1 MSDLEQELEKLK
13 KENKKLSLESK
24 LRKSMAVE
32 LDRQKELLRQATEE
46 VEAQKE
52 KIEGISLKLS
62 RYLPVQLY
70 EQIFSGSLDIHKK
83 SERKKLTIFFSDIVG
98 FTSISE
104 QIEAEEI
111 SEFLSFYLTEMSAIT
126 EKFGGTIDKFIGDA
140 IMIFYGDPQSEG
152 DVRDAK
158 NCVDMAIEMQSR
170 IDALQPYIRKQF
182 SFPTN
187 LKIRIGI
194 NTGFC
199 NVGNFGSTSRLDYTA
214 IGRAINVASRLE
226 SEAESGE
233 VLVSENTKILVE
245 DFFDFSS
252 ERVVLP
258 KGVPHPV
265 NCYSVSHEK
274 SLNRESIIG
283 ECFKLV
289 INNSNLT
296 DNDLD
301 TLKALVAKYAEE
313 PNGVIQNESIKQIPS
328 TPVSNPTNSS

>member
-1 MSDLEQELEKLK
+1 MSDLEQEIKDLK

-83 SERKKLTIFFSDIVG
+83 SERKKLTIFFSDIVD

-111 SEFLSFYLTEMSAIT
+111 SEFLSFYLTEMSAIA

-140 IMIFYGDPQSEG
+140 IMIFFGDPKTEG
-152 DVRDAK
+152 DVQDAK
-158 NCVDMAIEMQSR
+158 NCVDMAIEMQMR
-170 IDALQPYIRKQF
+170 IIALQPFIRKEF
-182 SFPTN
+182 SFPVD
-187 LKIRIGI
+187 LKIRIGV

-199 NVGNFGSTSRLDYTA
+199 NVGNFGSASRLDYTA

-226 SEAESGE
+226 AEAESGE
-233 VLVSENTKILVE
+233 VLVSENTKILLE
-245 DFFDFSS
+245 DFFGFST
-252 ERVVLP
+252 ERVIHP

-265 NCYSVSHEK
+265 NCYSVAHEK
-274 SLNRESIIG
+274 SLNRESILG

-289 INNSNLT
+289 INDANLT
-296 DNDLD
+296 ENDLNRLRAFVD
-301 TLKALVAKYAEE
+301 KYAEQSE
-313 PNGVIQNESIKQIPS
+313 GKGSGKGS
-328 TPVSNPTNSS
+328 A

>member
-1 MSDLEQELEKLK
+1 MSDVNQEIEKLK

-62 RYLPVQLY
+62 RYLPVQVY

-83 SERKKLTIFFSDIVG
+83 SERKKLTIFFSDIVD

-111 SEFLSFYLTEMSAIT
+111 SEFLSFYLTEMSAIA

-140 IMIFYGDPQSEG
+140 IMIFFGDPKTQG
-152 DVRDAK
+152 DVEDAK
-158 NCVDMAIEMQSR
+158 NCVDMAIEMQMR
-170 IDALQPYIRKQF
+170 INALQPYIRKQF
-182 SFPTN
+182 SFPVD

-199 NVGNFGSTSRLDYTA
+199 NVGNFGSTNRLDYTA

-233 VLVSENTKILVE
+233 VLVSENTKILLE
-245 DFFDFSS
+245 DFFEFSS
-252 ERVVLP
+252 KRVIHP

-265 NCYSVSHEK
+265 NCYSVALEK
-274 SLNRESIIG
+274 SLSQESILG

-289 INNSNLT
+289 INDANLT
-296 DNDLD
+296 ENDLNR
-301 TLKALVAKYAEE
+301 LRKFIANYPEQSEGKKS
-313 PNGVIQNESIKQIPS
+313 G
-328 TPVSNPTNSS
+328 

>member
-1 MSDLEQELEKLK
+1 MSDLEQEIKQLK

-83 SERKKLTIFFSDIVG
+83 SERKKLTIFFSDIAD

-111 SEFLSFYLTEMSAIT
+111 SEFLSFYLTEMSAIA

-140 IMIFYGDPQSEG
+140 IMIFFGDPHSEG
-152 DVRDAK
+152 EVQDAK
-158 NCVDMAIEMQSR
+158 NCVDMAIEMQIR
-170 IDALQPYIRKQF
+170 IVALQPYIRREF
-182 SFPTN
+182 GFPVDLN
-187 LKIRIGI
+187 VRVGI

-226 SEAESGE
+226 SEAQSGE

-245 DFFDFSS
+245 DFFKFSS
-252 ERVVLP
+252 KRVVHP

-265 NCYSVSHEK
+265 NCYGVSYEM
-274 SLNRESIIG
+274 SLNRESILG

-289 INNSNLT
+289 INDTNLT
-296 DNDLD
+296 EKDLER
-301 TLKALVAKYAEE
+301 LKAFLSKYADGPETDRKNENPADPSVE
-313 PNGVIQNESIKQIPS
+313 PNS
-328 TPVSNPTNSS
+328 

>member
-1 MSDLEQELEKLK
+1 MSDLEQEIEKLK

-32 LDRQKELLRQATEE
+32 LDRQKQLLRQATEE
-46 VEAQKE
+46 VEAQKD

-83 SERKKLTIFFSDIVG
+83 SERKKLTIFFSDIVD

-111 SEFLSFYLTEMSAIT
+111 SEFLSFYLTEMSTIAQ
-126 EKFGGTIDKFIGDA
+126 KFRGTIDKFIGDA
-140 IMIFYGDPQSEG
+140 IMIFFGDPQSEG
-152 DVRDAK
+152 DVTDAK
-158 NCVDMAIEMQSR
+158 NCVDMAIEMQNR

-187 LKIRIGI
+187 LKIRIGV

-199 NVGNFGSTSRLDYTA
+199 NVGNFGSSSRLDYTA

-233 VLVSENTKILVE
+233 ILVSENTKILLE
-245 DFFDFSS
+245 DFFEFNS
-252 ERVVLP
+252 ERMVHP
-258 KGVPHPV
+258 KGLPHPV
-265 NCYSVSHEK
+265 NCFTVYHKK
-274 SLNRESIIG
+274 SLNRESILG

-289 INNSNLT
+289 LNDPKLS
-296 DNDLD
+296 DNDLIK
-301 TLKALVAKYAEE
+301 LKEFVAKYSE
-313 PNGVIQNESIKQIPS
+313 
-328 TPVSNPTNSS
+328 NSC

>member
-32 LDRQKELLRQATEE
+32 LDRQKDLLRQATEK
-46 VEAQKE
+46 VEEQKE
-52 KIEGISLKLS
+52 KLEEISLKLS

-83 SERKKLTIFFSDIVG
+83 SERKKLTIFFSDIVD

-140 IMIFYGDPQSEG
+140 IMIFYGDPQSAG
-152 DVRDAK
+152 DVQDAK
-158 NCVDMAIEMQSR
+158 NCVEMAIEMQNR
-170 IDALQPYIRKQF
+170 IEALQPYIRKKF

-214 IGRAINVASRLE
+214 IGRAINIAARLE
-226 SEAESGE
+226 SEAKSSE
-233 VLVSENTKILVE
+233 VLVSENTKILLE

-252 ERVVLP
+252 ERVIHP
-258 KGVPHPV
+258 KGLPNPI

-274 SLNRESIIG
+274 SLNQESILG

-289 INNSNLT
+289 INDSNLT
-296 DNDLD
+296 DNDLN
-301 TLKALVAKYAEE
+301 TLKDFVAKY
-313 PNGVIQNESIKQIPS
+313 GKD
-328 TPVSNPTNSS
+328 SN

>member
-1 MSDLEQELEKLK
+1 
-13 KENKKLSLESK
+13 
-24 LRKSMAVE
+24 E

-83 SERKKLTIFFSDIVG
+83 SERKKLTIFFSDIVD

-111 SEFLSFYLTEMSAIT
+111 SEFLSFYLTEMSAIA

-140 IMIFYGDPQSEG
+140 IMIFFGDPKTEG
-152 DVRDAK
+152 DVQDAK
-158 NCVDMAIEMQSR
+158 NCVDMAIEMQMR
-170 IDALQPYIRKQF
+170 IITLQPYIRKEF
-182 SFPTN
+182 SFPVD
-187 LKIRIGI
+187 LKIRIGV

-199 NVGNFGSTSRLDYTA
+199 NVGNFGSASRLDYTA

-226 SEAESGE
+226 AEAESGE
-233 VLVSENTKILVE
+233 VLVSENTKILLE
-245 DFFDFSS
+245 DFFGFSS
-252 ERVVLP
+252 ERVIHP

-265 NCYSVSHEK
+265 NCYSVVHEK
-274 SLNRESIIG
+274 ALNRESILG

-289 INNSNLT
+289 INDANLT
-296 DNDLD
+296 ENDLNR
-301 TLKALVAKYAEE
+301 LRAFVAKYTDHPKAKESGE
-313 PNGVIQNESIKQIPS
+313 PSA
-328 TPVSNPTNSS
+328 

>member
-1 MSDLEQELEKLK
+1 
-13 KENKKLSLESK
+13 
-24 LRKSMAVE
+24 MAVE

-83 SERKKLTIFFSDIVG
+83 SERKKLTIFFSDIVD

-111 SEFLSFYLTEMSAIT
+111 SEFLSFYLTEMSAIA

-140 IMIFYGDPQSEG
+140 IMIFFGDPKTEG
-152 DVRDAK
+152 DVQDAK
-158 NCVDMAIEMQSR
+158 NCVDMAIEMQLR
-170 IDALQPYIRKQF
+170 IIALQPYIRKEF
-182 SFPTN
+182 SFPVD
-187 LKIRIGI
+187 LKIRIGV

-199 NVGNFGSTSRLDYTA
+199 NVGNFGSANRLDYTA

-226 SEAESGE
+226 AEAESGE
-233 VLVSENTKILVE
+233 VLVSENTKILLE
-245 DFFDFSS
+245 DFFGFST
-252 ERVVLP
+252 ERVIHP

-265 NCYSVSHEK
+265 NCYSVAHEK
-274 SLNRESIIG
+274 SLNRESILG

-289 INNSNLT
+289 INDANLT
-296 DNDLD
+296 ENDLNR
-301 TLKALVAKYAEE
+301 LRAFVAKYTEAIGGEGLRRAFSL
-313 PNGVIQNESIKQIPS
+313 NG
-328 TPVSNPTNSS
+328 

>member
-1 MSDLEQELEKLK
+1 MSDLEQEIKDLK

-83 SERKKLTIFFSDIVG
+83 SERKKLTIFFSDIVD

-111 SEFLSFYLTEMSAIT
+111 SEFLSFYLTEMSAIA

-140 IMIFYGDPQSEG
+140 IMIFFGDPKTEG
-152 DVRDAK
+152 DVQDAK
-158 NCVDMAIEMQSR
+158 NCVDMAIEMQMR
-170 IDALQPYIRKQF
+170 IIALQPFIRKEF
-182 SFPTN
+182 GFPVD
-187 LKIRIGI
+187 LKIRIGV

-199 NVGNFGSTSRLDYTA
+199 NVGNFGSASRLDYTA

-226 SEAESGE
+226 AEAESGE
-233 VLVSENTKILVE
+233 VLVSENTKILLE
-245 DFFDFSS
+245 DFFGFST
-252 ERVVLP
+252 ERVIHP

-265 NCYSVSHEK
+265 NCYSVAHEK
-274 SLNRESIIG
+274 SLNRESILG

-289 INNSNLT
+289 INDANLT
-296 DNDLD
+296 ENDLNR
-301 TLKALVAKYAEE
+301 LRAFVAKYTEQSEE
-313 PNGVIQNESIKQIPS
+313 KDSVAGSA
-328 TPVSNPTNSS
+328 

>member
-32 LDRQKELLRQATEE
+32 LDRQKDLLRQATEK
-46 VEAQKE
+46 VEEQKKKLE
-52 KIEGISLKLS
+52 EISLKLS

-83 SERKKLTIFFSDIVG
+83 SERKKLTIFFSDIVD

-140 IMIFYGDPQSEG
+140 IMIFYGDPQSAG
-152 DVRDAK
+152 DVQDAK
-158 NCVDMAIEMQSR
+158 HCVEMAIEMQNR
-170 IDALQPYIRKQF
+170 IEALQPYIRKKF

-214 IGRAINVASRLE
+214 IGRAINIAARLE
-226 SEAESGE
+226 SEAKSSEI
-233 VLVSENTKILVE
+233 LVSENTKILLE

-252 ERVVLP
+252 ERVIHP
-258 KGVPHPV
+258 KGLPNPI

-274 SLNRESIIG
+274 SLNQESILG

-289 INNSNLT
+289 INDSNLT
-296 DNDLD
+296 DNDLN
-301 TLKALVAKYAEE
+301 TLKDFVAKY
-313 PNGVIQNESIKQIPS
+313 GKD
-328 TPVSNPTNSS
+328 SN

>member
-1 MSDLEQELEKLK
+1 MSDLEQEIKDLK

-83 SERKKLTIFFSDIVG
+83 SERKKLTIFFSDIVD

-111 SEFLSFYLTEMSAIT
+111 SEFLSFYLTEMSAIA

-140 IMIFYGDPQSEG
+140 IMIFFGDPKTEG
-152 DVRDAK
+152 DVQDAK
-158 NCVDMAIEMQSR
+158 NCVDMAIEMQLR
-170 IDALQPYIRKQF
+170 IIALQPYIRKEF
-182 SFPTN
+182 SFPVD
-187 LKIRIGI
+187 LKIRIGV

-199 NVGNFGSTSRLDYTA
+199 NVGNFGSANRLDYTA

-226 SEAESGE
+226 AEAESGE
-233 VLVSENTKILVE
+233 VLVSENTKILLE
-245 DFFDFSS
+245 DFFGFST
-252 ERVVLP
+252 ERVIHP

-265 NCYSVSHEK
+265 NCYSVAHEK
-274 SLNRESIIG
+274 SLNRESILG

-289 INNSNLT
+289 INDANLT
-296 DNDLD
+296 ENDLNR
-301 TLKALVAKYAEE
+301 LRAFVAKYTEQSE
-313 PNGVIQNESIKQIPS
+313 GKDSGERSV
-328 TPVSNPTNSS
+328 

>member
-1 MSDLEQELEKLK
+1 MSGLEQEIEQLK

-32 LDRQKELLRQATEE
+32 LDRQKDLLRQATEE

-83 SERKKLTIFFSDIVG
+83 SERKKLTIFFSDIVD

-111 SEFLSFYLTEMSAIT
+111 SEFLSFYLTEMSTIA

-140 IMIFYGDPQSEG
+140 IMIFFGDPQSEG
-152 DVRDAK
+152 DVQDAK
-158 NCVDMAIEMQSR
+158 NCVDMAIEMQNR

-182 SFPTN
+182 SFPAN

-199 NVGNFGSTSRLDYTA
+199 NVGNFGSTSHLDYTA
-214 IGRAINVASRLE
+214 IGRGINVASRLE

-233 VLVSENTKILVE
+233 ILVSENTKILLE
-245 DFFDFSS
+245 DFFEFTSKM
-252 ERVVLP
+252 VVNL
-258 KGVPHPV
+258 KGLPHPV
-265 NCYSVSHEK
+265 NCFKVSHEK
-274 SLNRESIIG
+274 SLNRVSILG

-289 INNSNLT
+289 ISDSNLS
-296 DNDLD
+296 DNDL
-301 TLKALVAKYAEE
+301 TKLKAFVAKYSEE
-313 PNGVIQNESIKQIPS
+313 SSKNEPKADPN
-328 TPVSNPTNSS
+328 

>member
-1 MSDLEQELEKLK
+1 MSDLEQEIKQLK

-83 SERKKLTIFFSDIVG
+83 SERKKLTIFFSDIAD

-111 SEFLSFYLTEMSAIT
+111 SEFLSFYLTEMSTIA

-140 IMIFYGDPQSEG
+140 IMIFFGDPHSEG
-152 DVRDAK
+152 EVQDAK
-158 NCVDMAIEMQSR
+158 NCVDMAIEMQIR
-170 IDALQPYIRKQF
+170 IAALQPYIRREF
-182 SFPTN
+182 GFPVDLN
-187 LKIRIGI
+187 VRVGI

-226 SEAESGE
+226 SEAQSGE

-245 DFFDFSS
+245 DFFEFAS
-252 ERVVLP
+252 ERVVHP

-265 NCYSVSHEK
+265 SCYGVSYEM
-274 SLNRESIIG
+274 SLNRESILG

-289 INNSNLT
+289 INDTNLT
-296 DNDLD
+296 ENDVD
-301 TLKALVAKYAEE
+301 RLKAFLSKYVDRAEKR
-313 PNGVIQNESIKQIPS
+313 ESGG
-328 TPVSNPTNSS
+328 

>member
-1 MSDLEQELEKLK
+1 MSDLEQEIEKLK

-83 SERKKLTIFFSDIVG
+83 SERKKLTIFFSDIVD

-111 SEFLSFYLTEMSAIT
+111 SEFLSFYLTEMSTIT

-140 IMIFYGDPQSEG
+140 IMIFYGDPQSDG
-152 DVRDAK
+152 DVQDAK
-158 NCVDMAIEMQSR
+158 NCVDMAIEMQNR

-233 VLVSENTKILVE
+233 VLVSENTKILLE

-252 ERVVLP
+252 ERVVHP

-289 INNSNLT
+289 IQDSNLT

-301 TLKALVAKYAEE
+301 TLKAFVAKYAED
-313 PNGVIQNESIKQIPS
+313 PNGVIQNESIKQTPS
-328 TPVSNPTNSS
+328 SLVSNPH

>member
-1 MSDLEQELEKLK
+1 MSDLEQEIKDLK

-83 SERKKLTIFFSDIVG
+83 SERKKLTIFFSDIVD

-111 SEFLSFYLTEMSAIT
+111 SEFLSFYLTEMSAIA

-140 IMIFYGDPQSEG
+140 IMIFFGDPKTEG
-152 DVRDAK
+152 DVQDAK
-158 NCVDMAIEMQSR
+158 NCVDMAIEMQMR
-170 IDALQPYIRKQF
+170 IIALQPFIRKEF
-182 SFPTN
+182 SFPVD
-187 LKIRIGI
+187 LKIRIGV

-199 NVGNFGSTSRLDYTA
+199 NVGNFGSASRLDYTA

-226 SEAESGE
+226 AEAESGE
-233 VLVSENTKILVE
+233 VLVSENTKILLE
-245 DFFDFSS
+245 DFFGFST
-252 ERVVLP
+252 ERVIHP

-265 NCYSVSHEK
+265 NCYSVAHEK
-274 SLNRESIIG
+274 SLNRESILG

-289 INNSNLT
+289 INDANLT
-296 DNDLD
+296 ENDLNRLRAFVD
-301 TLKALVAKYAEE
+301 KYAEQSE
-313 PNGVIQNESIKQIPS
+313 GMGVGKGSA
-328 TPVSNPTNSS
+328 

>member
-1 MSDLEQELEKLK
+1 
-13 KENKKLSLESK
+13 
-24 LRKSMAVE
+24 MAVE

-83 SERKKLTIFFSDIVG
+83 SERKKLTIFFSDIVD

-111 SEFLSFYLTEMSAIT
+111 SEFLSFYLTEMSAIA

-140 IMIFYGDPQSEG
+140 IMIFFGDPKTEG
-152 DVRDAK
+152 DVQDAK
-158 NCVDMAIEMQSR
+158 NCVDMAIEMQLR
-170 IDALQPYIRKQF
+170 IIALQPYIRKEF
-182 SFPTN
+182 SFPVD
-187 LKIRIGI
+187 LKIRIGV

-199 NVGNFGSTSRLDYTA
+199 NVGNFGSANRLDYTA

-226 SEAESGE
+226 AEAESGE
-233 VLVSENTKILVE
+233 VLVSENTKILLE
-245 DFFDFSS
+245 DFFGFST
-252 ERVVLP
+252 ERVIHP

-265 NCYSVSHEK
+265 NCYSVAHEK
-274 SLNRESIIG
+274 SLNRESILG

-289 INNSNLT
+289 INDANLT
-296 DNDLD
+296 ENDLNRLR
-301 TLKALVAKYAEE
+301 TFVAKYTEYSERKDSGERSA
-313 PNGVIQNESIKQIPS
+313 
-328 TPVSNPTNSS
+328 

>member
-70 EQIFSGSLDIHKK
+70 EQI
-83 SERKKLTIFFSDIVG
+83 
-98 FTSISE
+98 
-104 QIEAEEI
+104 EAEEI

-140 IMIFYGDPQSEG
+140 IMIFYGDPQSDG
-152 DVRDAK
+152 DVQDAK
-158 NCVDMAIEMQSR
+158 NCVDMAIEMQNR
-170 IDALQPYIRKQF
+170 IDALQPFIRKQF

-214 IGRAINVASRLE
+214 IGRAINLASRLE

-233 VLVSENTKILVE
+233 VLVSENTKILLE

-252 ERVVLP
+252 ERVVHP

-289 INNSNLT
+289 INDSNLT

-301 TLKALVAKYAEE
+301 TLKALVAKYAED
-313 PNGVIQNESIKQIPS
+313 PNGVIQNESIKQTPS
-328 TPVSNPTNSS
+328 SPVSNPQ

>member
-32 LDRQKELLRQATEE
+32 LDRQKEMLRQATEE

-140 IMIFYGDPQSEG
+140 IMIFYGDPQSDG
-152 DVRDAK
+152 DVQDAK
-158 NCVDMAIEMQSR
+158 KLCRYGHRNAEPHRCAA
-170 IDALQPYIRKQF
+170 ALYPQTVQF
-182 SFPTN
+182 PHQ
-187 LKIRIGI
+187 
-194 NTGFC
+194 
-199 NVGNFGSTSRLDYTA
+199 
-214 IGRAINVASRLE
+214 
-226 SEAESGE
+226 
-233 VLVSENTKILVE
+233 SEN
-245 DFFDFSS
+245 
-252 ERVVLP
+252 P
-258 KGVPHPV
+258 
-265 NCYSVSHEK
+265 
-274 SLNRESIIG
+274 NR
-283 ECFKLV
+283 
-289 INNSNLT
+289 N
-296 DNDLD
+296 
-301 TLKALVAKYAEE
+301 
-313 PNGVIQNESIKQIPS
+313 
-328 TPVSNPTNSS
+328 

>member
-1 MSDLEQELEKLK
+1 MSDLEQEINDLK

-83 SERKKLTIFFSDIVG
+83 SERKKLTIFFSDIVD

-111 SEFLSFYLTEMSAIT
+111 SEFLSFYLTEMSAIA

-140 IMIFYGDPQSEG
+140 IMIFFGDPKTEG
-152 DVRDAK
+152 DVQDAK
-158 NCVDMAIEMQSR
+158 NCVDVAIEMQMR
-170 IDALQPYIRKQF
+170 IIALQSFIRKEF
-182 SFPTN
+182 SFPVD
-187 LKIRIGI
+187 LKIRIGV

-199 NVGNFGSTSRLDYTA
+199 NVGNFGSASRLDYTA

-226 SEAESGE
+226 AEAESGE
-233 VLVSENTKILVE
+233 VLVSENTKILLE
-245 DFFDFSS
+245 DFFGFST
-252 ERVVLP
+252 ERVIHP

-265 NCYSVSHEK
+265 NCYSVAHEK
-274 SLNRESIIG
+274 SLNRESILG

-289 INNSNLT
+289 INDANLT
-296 DNDLD
+296 ENDLNR
-301 TLKALVAKYAEE
+301 LRAFVAKYTEQSEE
-313 PNGVIQNESIKQIPS
+313 KDSVAGSA
-328 TPVSNPTNSS
+328 

>member
-1 MSDLEQELEKLK
+1 MSDLEQEIKDLK

-83 SERKKLTIFFSDIVG
+83 SERKKLTIFFSDIVD

-111 SEFLSFYLTEMSAIT
+111 SEFLSFYLTEMSAIA

-140 IMIFYGDPQSEG
+140 IMIFFGDPKTEG
-152 DVRDAK
+152 DVQDAK
-158 NCVDMAIEMQSR
+158 NCVDMAIEMQMR
-170 IDALQPYIRKQF
+170 IIALQPFIRKEF
-182 SFPTN
+182 SFPVD
-187 LKIRIGI
+187 LKIRIGV

-199 NVGNFGSTSRLDYTA
+199 NVGNFGSASRLDYTA

-226 SEAESGE
+226 AEAESGE
-233 VLVSENTKILVE
+233 VLVSENTKILLE
-245 DFFDFSS
+245 DFFGFST
-252 ERVVLP
+252 ERVIHP

-265 NCYSVSHEK
+265 NCYSVAHEK
-274 SLNRESIIG
+274 SLNRESILG

-289 INNSNLT
+289 INDANLT
-296 DNDLD
+296 ENDLNR
-301 TLKALVAKYAEE
+301 LRAFVAKYTEQSEGKDSMEGSA
-313 PNGVIQNESIKQIPS
+313 
-328 TPVSNPTNSS
+328 

>member
-1 MSDLEQELEKLK
+1 
-13 KENKKLSLESK
+13 
-24 LRKSMAVE
+24 MAVE

-83 SERKKLTIFFSDIVG
+83 SERKKLTIFFSDIVD

-111 SEFLSFYLTEMSAIT
+111 SEFLSFYLTEMSAIA

-140 IMIFYGDPQSEG
+140 IMIFFGDPKTEG
-152 DVRDAK
+152 DVQDAK
-158 NCVDMAIEMQSR
+158 NCVDMAIEMQMR
-170 IDALQPYIRKQF
+170 IIALQPFIRKEF
-182 SFPTN
+182 SFPVD
-187 LKIRIGI
+187 LKIRIGV

-199 NVGNFGSTSRLDYTA
+199 NVGNFGSASRLDYTA

-226 SEAESGE
+226 AEAESGE
-233 VLVSENTKILVE
+233 VLVSENTKILLE
-245 DFFDFSS
+245 DFFGFST
-252 ERVVLP
+252 ERVIHP

-265 NCYSVSHEK
+265 NCYSVAHEK
-274 SLNRESIIG
+274 SLNRESILG

-289 INNSNLT
+289 INDANLT
-296 DNDLD
+296 ENDLNR
-301 TLKALVAKYAEE
+301 LRAFVAKYTEQSEGKDSMEGSA
-313 PNGVIQNESIKQIPS
+313 
-328 TPVSNPTNSS
+328 

>member
-1 MSDLEQELEKLK
+1 MSDLEQEIKDLK
-13 KENKKLSLESK
+13 KENKKLSIESK

-83 SERKKLTIFFSDIVG
+83 SERKKLTIFFSDIVD

-111 SEFLSFYLTEMSAIT
+111 SEFLSFYLTEMSAIA

-140 IMIFYGDPQSEG
+140 IMIFFGDPKTEG
-152 DVRDAK
+152 DVQDAK
-158 NCVDMAIEMQSR
+158 NCVDMAIEMQLR
-170 IDALQPYIRKQF
+170 IIALQPYIRKEF
-182 SFPTN
+182 SFPVD
-187 LKIRIGI
+187 LRIRIGV

-199 NVGNFGSTSRLDYTA
+199 NVGNFGSANRLDYTA

-226 SEAESGE
+226 AEAESGE
-233 VLVSENTKILVE
+233 VLVSENTKILLE
-245 DFFDFSS
+245 DFFGFST
-252 ERVVLP
+252 ERVIHP

-265 NCYSVSHEK
+265 NCYSVAHEK
-274 SLNRESIIG
+274 SLNRESILG

-289 INNSNLT
+289 INDANLT
-296 DNDLD
+296 ENDLNR
-301 TLKALVAKYAEE
+301 LRAFVAKYT
-313 PNGVIQNESIKQIPS
+313 KQS
-328 TPVSNPTNSS
+328 EGKDSGERSA

>member
-1 MSDLEQELEKLK
+1 MSDLEQEINDLK

-83 SERKKLTIFFSDIVG
+83 SERKKLTIFFSDIVD

-111 SEFLSFYLTEMSAIT
+111 SEFLSFYLTEMSAIA

-140 IMIFYGDPQSEG
+140 IMIFFGDPKTEG
-152 DVRDAK
+152 DVQDAK
-158 NCVDMAIEMQSR
+158 NCVDMAIEMQMR
-170 IDALQPYIRKQF
+170 IIALQPFIRKEF
-182 SFPTN
+182 SFPVD
-187 LKIRIGI
+187 LKIRIGV

-199 NVGNFGSTSRLDYTA
+199 NVGNFGSASRLDYTA

-226 SEAESGE
+226 AEAESGE
-233 VLVSENTKILVE
+233 VLVSENTKILLE
-245 DFFDFSS
+245 DFFGFST
-252 ERVVLP
+252 ERVIHP

-265 NCYSVSHEK
+265 NCYSVAHEK
-274 SLNRESIIG
+274 SLNRESILG
-283 ECFKLV
+283 ECLKLV
-289 INNSNLT
+289 INDANLT
-296 DNDLD
+296 GNDLNR
-301 TLKALVAKYAEE
+301 LRAFVAKYTEQSEE
-313 PNGVIQNESIKQIPS
+313 KDSVAGSA
-328 TPVSNPTNSS
+328 

>member
-1 MSDLEQELEKLK
+1 MSDVKQEIEKLK
-13 KENKKLSLESK
+13 KENKKLSLESR

-62 RYLPVQLY
+62 RYLPVQVY

-83 SERKKLTIFFSDIVG
+83 SERKKLTIFFSDIVD

-111 SEFLSFYLTEMSAIT
+111 SEFLSFYLTEMSAIA

-140 IMIFYGDPQSEG
+140 IMIFFGDPKTQG
-152 DVRDAK
+152 DVEDAK
-158 NCVDMAIEMQSR
+158 NCVDMAIEMQMR

-182 SFPTN
+182 SFPVD

-199 NVGNFGSTSRLDYTA
+199 NVGNFGSTNRLDYTA

-233 VLVSENTKILVE
+233 VLVSENTKILLE
-245 DFFDFSS
+245 DFFEFSS
-252 ERVVLP
+252 KRVIHP

-265 NCYSVSHEK
+265 NCYSVALEK
-274 SLNRESIIG
+274 SLSQESILG

-289 INNSNLT
+289 INDANLT
-296 DNDLD
+296 ENDLNRLR
-301 TLKALVAKYAEE
+301 TFIAKYPEQSE
-313 PNGVIQNESIKQIPS
+313 GKKSG
-328 TPVSNPTNSS
+328 

>member
-1 MSDLEQELEKLK
+1 MSDLEHEIKDLK

-83 SERKKLTIFFSDIVG
+83 SERKKLTIFFSDIVD

-111 SEFLSFYLTEMSAIT
+111 SEFLSFYLTEMSAIA

-140 IMIFYGDPQSEG
+140 IMIFFGDPKTEG
-152 DVRDAK
+152 DVQDAK
-158 NCVDMAIEMQSR
+158 NCVDMAIEMQMR
-170 IDALQPYIRKQF
+170 IIALQPFIRKEF
-182 SFPTN
+182 SFPVD
-187 LKIRIGI
+187 LKIRIGV

-199 NVGNFGSTSRLDYTA
+199 NVGNFGSASRLDYTA

-226 SEAESGE
+226 AEAESGE
-233 VLVSENTKILVE
+233 VLVSENTKILLE
-245 DFFDFSS
+245 DFFGFST
-252 ERVVLP
+252 ERVIHP

-265 NCYSVSHEK
+265 NCYSVAHEK
-274 SLNRESIIG
+274 SLDRESILG

-289 INNSNLT
+289 INDANLT
-296 DNDLD
+296 ENDLNR
-301 TLKALVAKYAEE
+301 LRAFVAKYTEQSEGRDSVEGSA
-313 PNGVIQNESIKQIPS
+313 
-328 TPVSNPTNSS
+328 

>member
-1 MSDLEQELEKLK
+1 MSDLEQEIKDLK

-83 SERKKLTIFFSDIVG
+83 SERKKLTIFFSDIVD

-111 SEFLSFYLTEMSAIT
+111 SEFLSFYLTEMSAIA

-140 IMIFYGDPQSEG
+140 IMIFFGDPKTEG
-152 DVRDAK
+152 DVQDAK
-158 NCVDMAIEMQSR
+158 NCVDMAIEMQMR
-170 IDALQPYIRKQF
+170 IIALQSFIRKEF
-182 SFPTN
+182 SFPVD
-187 LKIRIGI
+187 LKIRIGV

-199 NVGNFGSTSRLDYTA
+199 NVGNFGSASRLDYTA

-226 SEAESGE
+226 AEAESGE
-233 VLVSENTKILVE
+233 VLVSENTKILLE
-245 DFFDFSS
+245 DFFGFST
-252 ERVVLP
+252 ERVIHP

-265 NCYSVSHEK
+265 NCYSVAHEK
-274 SLNRESIIG
+274 SLNRESILG

-289 INNSNLT
+289 INDANLT
-296 DNDLD
+296 ENDLNR
-301 TLKALVAKYAEE
+301 LRAFVAKYTEQSDEKDSVA
-313 PNGVIQNESIKQIPS
+313 GSA
-328 TPVSNPTNSS
+328 

>member
-1 MSDLEQELEKLK
+1 MSDVNQEIEKLK

-62 RYLPVQLY
+62 RYLPVQVY

-83 SERKKLTIFFSDIVG
+83 SERKKLTIFFSDIVD

-111 SEFLSFYLTEMSAIT
+111 SEFLSFYLTEMSAIA

-140 IMIFYGDPQSEG
+140 IMIFFGDPKTQG
-152 DVRDAK
+152 DVEDAK
-158 NCVDMAIEMQSR
+158 NCVDMAIEMQMR
-170 IDALQPYIRKQF
+170 INALQPYIRKQF
-182 SFPTN
+182 SFPVD

-199 NVGNFGSTSRLDYTA
+199 NVGNFGSTNRLDYTA

-233 VLVSENTKILVE
+233 VLVSENTKILLE
-245 DFFDFSS
+245 DFFEFSS
-252 ERVVLP
+252 KRVIHP

-265 NCYSVSHEK
+265 NCYSVALEK
-274 SLNRESIIG
+274 SLSQESILG

-289 INNSNLT
+289 INDANLT
-296 DNDLD
+296 ENDLNRLRTFIANYPEQSED
-301 TLKALVAKYAEE
+301 KKS
-313 PNGVIQNESIKQIPS
+313 G
-328 TPVSNPTNSS
+328 

>member
-1 MSDLEQELEKLK
+1 MSDLEQEIKDLK

-83 SERKKLTIFFSDIVG
+83 SERKKLTIFFSDIVD

-111 SEFLSFYLTEMSAIT
+111 SEFLSFYLTEMSAIA

-140 IMIFYGDPQSEG
+140 IMIFFGDPKTEG
-152 DVRDAK
+152 DVQDAK
-158 NCVDMAIEMQSR
+158 NCVDMAIEMQMR
-170 IDALQPYIRKQF
+170 IIALQPYIRKEF
-182 SFPTN
+182 SFPID
-187 LKIRIGI
+187 LKIRIGV

-199 NVGNFGSTSRLDYTA
+199 NVGNFGSASRLDYTA

-226 SEAESGE
+226 AEAESGE
-233 VLVSENTKILVE
+233 VLVSENTKILLE
-245 DFFDFSS
+245 DFFGFST
-252 ERVVLP
+252 ERVIHP

-265 NCYSVSHEK
+265 HCYSVAHEK
-274 SLNRESIIG
+274 SLTRESILG

-289 INNSNLT
+289 INDANLT
-296 DNDLD
+296 ENDLNR
-301 TLKALVAKYAEE
+301 LRAFIAKYTEQSE
-313 PNGVIQNESIKQIPS
+313 GKDSGGRS
-328 TPVSNPTNSS
+328 G

>member
-32 LDRQKELLRQATEE
+32 LDRQKDLLRQATEK
-46 VEAQKE
+46 VEEQKE
-52 KIEGISLKLS
+52 KLEEISLKLS

-83 SERKKLTIFFSDIVG
+83 SERKKLTIFFSDIVD

-111 SEFLSFYLTEMSAIT
+111 SEFFSFYLTEMSAIT

-140 IMIFYGDPQSEG
+140 IMIFYGDPQSAG
-152 DVRDAK
+152 DVQDAK
-158 NCVDMAIEMQSR
+158 HCVEMAIEMQNR
-170 IDALQPYIRKQF
+170 IEALQPYIRKKF

-214 IGRAINVASRLE
+214 IGRAINIAARLE
-226 SEAESGE
+226 SEAKSSEI
-233 VLVSENTKILVE
+233 LVSENTKILLE

-252 ERVVLP
+252 ERVIHP
-258 KGVPHPV
+258 KGLPNPI

-274 SLNRESIIG
+274 SLNQESILG

-289 INNSNLT
+289 INDSNLT
-296 DNDLD
+296 DNDLN
-301 TLKALVAKYAEE
+301 TLKDFVAKY
-313 PNGVIQNESIKQIPS
+313 QKD
-328 TPVSNPTNSS
+328 SN

>member
-1 MSDLEQELEKLK
+1 MGDLSQEIEKLK

-46 VEAQKE
+46 VEAQKD

-62 RYLPVQLY
+62 RYLPVQVY

-83 SERKKLTIFFSDIVG
+83 SERKKLTIFFSDIVD
-98 FTSISE
+98 FTSIAE

-111 SEFLSFYLTEMSAIT
+111 SEFLSFYLTEMSAIA

-140 IMIFYGDPQSEG
+140 IMIFFGDPKTQG
-152 DVRDAK
+152 DVEDAK
-158 NCVDMAIEMQSR
+158 NCVDMAIAMQMR
-170 IDALQPYIRKQF
+170 INALQPYIRKQF
-182 SFPTN
+182 SFPVD

-233 VLVSENTKILVE
+233 VLVSESTKILLE
-245 DFFDFSS
+245 DFFEFSS
-252 ERVVLP
+252 KRVIQP

-265 NCYSVSHEK
+265 NCYSVALEK
-274 SLNRESIIG
+274 SLNRESILG

-289 INNSNLT
+289 INDENLT
-296 DNDLD
+296 ENDLNRLR
-301 TLKALVAKYAEE
+301 TFIAKYPEQSE
-313 PNGVIQNESIKQIPS
+313 GNKSG
-328 TPVSNPTNSS
+328 